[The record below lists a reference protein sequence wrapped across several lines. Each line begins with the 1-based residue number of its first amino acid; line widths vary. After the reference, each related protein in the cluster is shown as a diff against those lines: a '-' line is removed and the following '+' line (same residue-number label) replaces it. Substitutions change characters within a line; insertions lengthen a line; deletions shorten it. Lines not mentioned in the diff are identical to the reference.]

1 MLKILCFVNIHDVP
15 SQSSIPSHTFCNNP
29 RLRKKSISCKFPNSL
44 SGTCK
49 MLNSKFYYC
58 LDISGNRNKG
68 DILMICFSGKFSY
81 SIIYVQ
87 IQTSVMNILVE
98 IIRVLTNWMVS
109 RVSVSLDT
117 EDSIVKRI

>member
-1 MLKILCFVNIHDVP
+1 
-15 SQSSIPSHTFCNNP
+15 
-29 RLRKKSISCKFPNSL
+29 
-44 SGTCK
+44 
-49 MLNSKFYYC
+49 MLNFKFYYC